1 CTALCREVRHLSQKN
16 RNELYKL
23 SNQMIDLFVKDV
35 FTKNKTDLEK
45 AKSNISDDQRESLK
59 ESLHHLQT
67 QVENFINDK
76 NASKTITED
85 DAEKENETLSPLRKK
100 LMEKSEV
107 ETNDN
112 TEDNL
117 QEENEE

>member
-1 CTALCREVRHLSQKN
+1 
-16 RNELYKL
+16 
-23 SNQMIDLFVKDV
+23 MIDLFVKDV

-67 QVENFINDK
+67 QVESFINDK

-85 DAEKENETLSPLRKK
+85 DAEKESETLSPLRKK
-100 LMEKSEV
+100 LMEKAEV

-112 TEDNL
+112 TEDSL

>member
-1 CTALCREVRHLSQKN
+1 MTQNK
-16 RNELYKL
+16 RNQLYKL
-23 SNQMIDLFVKDV
+23 YNHIIHLFVKDV
-35 FTKNKTDLEK
+35 FTKNKTDLAK

-67 QVENFINDK
+67 QVEDFINK
-76 NASKTITED
+76 QNASKTITED

-100 LMEKSEV
+100 LKEKIETEV
-107 ETNDN
+107 DDN

-117 QEENEE
+117 QEEQEE

>member
-1 CTALCREVRHLSQKN
+1 
-16 RNELYKL
+16 
-23 SNQMIDLFVKDV
+23 MIDLFVKDV

-67 QVENFINDK
+67 QVESFINDK

-112 TEDNL
+112 TEDSL

>member
-1 CTALCREVRHLSQKN
+1 MTQNN

-23 SNQMIDLFVKDV
+23 SNQMIHLFVKDV
-35 FTKNKTDLEK
+35 FTKNKTDLAK

-67 QVENFINDK
+67 QVEDFINK
-76 NASKTITED
+76 QNASKTITED
-85 DAEKENETLSPLRKK
+85 DAEKESETLSPLRKK
-100 LMEKSEV
+100 LMEKAEV

-112 TEDNL
+112 TEDSL

>member
-1 CTALCREVRHLSQKN
+1 
-16 RNELYKL
+16 
-23 SNQMIDLFVKDV
+23 MIDLFVKDV

-59 ESLHHLQT
+59 ESLHNLQT
-67 QVENFINDK
+67 QVESFINDK

-85 DAEKENETLSPLRKK
+85 DAEKESETLSPLRKK
-100 LMEKSEV
+100 LMKKTEPEA
-107 ETNDN
+107 NDS

-117 QEENEE
+117 QDEDEE

>member
-1 CTALCREVRHLSQKN
+1 
-16 RNELYKL
+16 
-23 SNQMIDLFVKDV
+23 MIDLFVKDV

-67 QVENFINDK
+67 QVESFINDK

-85 DAEKENETLSPLRKK
+85 DAEKENESLSPLRKK
-100 LMEKSEV
+100 LMEKTEMEMDDS
-107 ETNDN
+107 

-117 QEENEE
+117 QDEDEE

>member
-1 CTALCREVRHLSQKN
+1 
-16 RNELYKL
+16 
-23 SNQMIDLFVKDV
+23 MIDLFVKDV

-59 ESLHHLQT
+59 ESLHNLQT
-67 QVENFINDK
+67 QVESFINDK

-100 LMEKSEV
+100 LMEKTEA
-107 ETNDN
+107 ETNDS
-112 TEDNL
+112 TEDSL